1 MICPLLQIKIGTF
14 RRYESK
20 IGLAAQPLL
29 AVRLSPIAVAMAKTR
44 TGRSACAT
52 KAQWRT
58 LTYNLDNSSAF
69 HESPL
74 IFNFLGIGPIDL
86 RDPVFLFA

>member
-1 MICPLLQIKIGTF
+1 MNGPLLQIKIGAF

-20 IGLAAQPLL
+20 IGSVAQPLL

-44 TGRSACAT
+44 TAKSTCAT
-52 KAQWRT
+52 EAEIPT
-58 LTYNLDNSSAF
+58 LSYNLDNSMAF

-74 IFNFLGIGPIDL
+74 IFNFLGIGPID
-86 RDPVFLFA
+86 F